1 MDTENFDSPLSVNRR
16 PPDIEDY
23 LDMVRR
29 QKAWILGPAF
39 GALVIAV
46 LVAFL
51 WPDTY
56 MSSAVV
62 RVVPPVVPDA
72 FVPTNGNLEMS
83 QRINSMAQQIL
94 SRTALTNIINSYGL
108 YPRDRARLPMEDVVE
123 NMRKYDVRISN
134 VVNFTTS
141 EGKRQVPAFQISFAY
156 ENRSLAHKVC
166 QDLVTRFIN
175 ENARDRTNQS
185 TFTTQ
190 FLKDQLEMS
199 RRDLEVVEDKLARF
213 RVANAGKLPDQVAQ
227 NLQQLNA
234 LEQRLTNL
242 NTAINRVKEDRLMME
257 NQMRIYKEQLR
268 TLKSPTE
275 QVTVAQVQA
284 AQEKSDRMSKL
295 ENDIQQMEL
304 QLAAM
309 KESYKDTHPD
319 VQRAMAALSFL
330 KKKRDTME
338 KEEAAKKPSEAA
350 KQVTRTIINPNVVR
364 EARELEA
371 SIQRL
376 QGALEAKAIELDES
390 LKEAQRVDAAVKTTQ
405 ARIDATPLGEKEYMD
420 LLRER
425 DLVRERVEELNKKQ
439 SVSKI
444 ATDLE
449 NRQQGET
456 LELLDPAS
464 IPQKPSEPNRAVIV
478 GAGAGIGLVLG
489 LLLGAGREL
498 KDTSLKN
505 LKDVRAYTQLNILG
519 SIPLLEHDL
528 VVRRRRRLN
537 WLAWSTAC
545 IVGVLIMSGSM
556 YYYYFVV
563 KV

>member
-1 MDTENFDSPLSVNRR
+1 METENFDNPLSVNRR

-23 LDMVRR
+23 LDMIRR
-29 QKAWILGPAF
+29 QKAWIMGPTFA
-39 GALVIAV
+39 ALVVAV

-56 MSSAVV
+56 VSSAVV

-72 FVPTNGNLEMS
+72 FVPTNVNMEMS

-123 NMRKYDVRISN
+123 NMRKSDVRISN

-199 RRDLEVVEDKLARF
+199 RRDLETVEDKLARF
-213 RVANAGKLPDQVAQ
+213 RVANAGKLPDQVPQ

-242 NTAINRVKEDRLMME
+242 NTTINRVKEDRLMME
-257 NQMRIYKEQLR
+257 NQLRIYKEQLR
-268 TLKSPTE
+268 TLSSPTE

-284 AQEKSDRMSKL
+284 AQEKNERMSKL

-304 QLAAM
+304 QIAAM

-319 VQRAMAALSFL
+319 VQRAMAALNFL
-330 KKKRDTME
+330 KKKREAMQ
-338 KEEAAKKPSEAA
+338 KEEAARKPAA
-350 KQVTRTIINPNVVR
+350 PTQVTKTVINPNVVR

-376 QGALEAKAIELDES
+376 QGALEAKALELDEA
-390 LKEAQRVDAAVKTTQ
+390 LKEAQRVDVAVKTTQ

-478 GAGAGIGLVLG
+478 GAGAGIGFVLG

-519 SIPLLEHDL
+519 SIPLLENDL
-528 VVRRRRRLN
+528 VVRRRRRLG